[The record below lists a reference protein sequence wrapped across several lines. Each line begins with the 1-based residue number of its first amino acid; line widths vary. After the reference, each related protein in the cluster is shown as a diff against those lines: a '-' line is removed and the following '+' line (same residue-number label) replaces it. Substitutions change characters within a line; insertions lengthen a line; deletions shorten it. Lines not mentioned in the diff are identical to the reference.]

1 MKRLLTVLLALVAM
15 VGISYAQQQQHEV
28 VYQADFNNK
37 WDEWTTFDVDQE
49 VFHPAV
55 LKYLADFK
63 GTDYDKAGKKASW
76 ARLEMEQRKVL
87 ATFSLFQKTNAV
99 ADDWLISPEITLKDA
114 CVLQLDIKN
123 LGGNDK
129 IEIYIAESGDKPSDF
144 TNKVTTISPF
154 PIQGSLIYNALIDLP
169 EFQNKTVRIAL
180 RHHNKRSSGLIVSML
195 RIVNIPEENRN
206 LQVYLDNID
215 LPAKAKQN
223 VNFEDITFVVSN
235 EGLKKL
241 TSFDL
246 VIECDGLNENIRHS
260 FTTDLLNLQAAEFTI
275 PVPFAF
281 TNIGNHTLKIYT
293 ENLNGTNAKNSG
305 DPKYTSFTNDEFEV
319 FDPENTTRLMSIIE
333 HFTASTCPPCAQVSP
348 LMQPLYEGN
357 IENLAVIKYPTN
369 WPGNGDPYYS
379 KDVADRVKTYNVTGV
394 PAIFLNASKFNLTFK
409 NLQPENFQQ
418 RITSVHNPGYAT
430 INNPTYK
437 LDKNTRKINFSMDIS
452 NYAPDVFN
460 QKNTKIRVALIEFTT
475 VKNASTNG
483 ETKFHYVFHEMI
495 PNTKGIPF
503 TSKGKDDF
511 QKVSIEHAIK
521 TKNIENIDNL
531 GFVVFVQDDKDKTL
545 LQSAWVAKASSVEAD
560 NSGNGVVGVYPNPT
574 TDVVKVKYVV
584 KGTQK
589 VTAELVNAKG
599 AVVGNYDFGT
609 KEEGTYTGSI
619 DATTLPAGNY
629 FLNLRVGN
637 FSFPNTISVVR

>member
-1 MKRLLTVLLALVAM
+1 MKRLLTVLLALVAI
-15 VGISYAQQQQHEV
+15 VGVSYAQQQPEV
-28 VYQADFNNK
+28 VYQADFANK
-37 WDEWTTFDVDQE
+37 WEEWKTFDVDQE
-49 VFHPAV
+49 VLHPNV
-55 LKYLADFK
+55 IKLIEDYK

-76 ARLEMEQRKVL
+76 VRLELGKNKVL
-87 ATFSLFQKTNAV
+87 GTFSLFEKQNTV

-114 CVLQLDIKN
+114 CVLQFAAQN
-123 LGGNDK
+123 LGGSDD
-129 IEIYIAESGDKPSDF
+129 IELYIAESGDKPSDF

-154 PIQGSLIYNALIDLP
+154 RIQGSMIYNAIIDAP
-169 EFQNKTVRIAL
+169 EFQNKTVKLAL
-180 RHHNKRSSGLIVSML
+180 RHHNKRSAGLIISML
-195 RIVNIPEENRN
+195 QVVNIPDENRR
-206 LQVYLDNID
+206 LEVYLDRID
-215 LPAKAKQN
+215 IPVKAKQN
-223 VNFEDITFVVSN
+223 LDLKDIKFVVSN

-241 TSFDL
+241 KSFDL
-246 VIECDGLNENIRHS
+246 VIECDGLNETIRHTFNTELVNIQS
-260 FTTDLLNLQAAEFTI
+260 AEFTI
-275 PVPFAF
+275 PAPFAF
-281 TNIGNHTLKIYT
+281 SKIGNHTLKVYT
-293 ENLNGTNAKNSG
+293 DNLNGTNAKNLG
-305 DPKYTSFTNDEFEV
+305 DPKYTSFTNEEFEV

-333 HFTASTCPPCAQVSP
+333 HFTASTCPPCAQISP

-357 IENLAVIKYPTN
+357 IENLTVIKYPTN

-394 PAIFLNASKFNLTFK
+394 PAIFLNASEFTVTPRNID
-409 NLQPENFQQ
+409 PANFQAT
-418 RITSVHNPGYAT
+418 ILSEHNPGYAT

-437 LDKNTRKINFSMDIS
+437 LDKSTKKVNFSMEIS
-452 NYAPDVFN
+452 NWAPDVFN
-460 QKNTKIRVALIEFTT
+460 QKNTKIRIALIEFTT

-483 ETKFHYVFHEMI
+483 ETEFHYVFHEMI
-495 PNTKGIPF
+495 PNTKGVPF

-511 QKVSIEHAIK
+511 QKVSIDHDIK
-521 TKNIENIDNL
+521 TNNIENIDNI
-531 GFVVFVQDDKDKTL
+531 GFVVFIQDDKDRTL
-545 LQSAWVAKASSVEAD
+545 LQSAWVAKGSSVEAD